1 MIRCY
6 ITGKEKIFLS
16 SPHHSTVCGT
26 HKTSQSSNKL
36 GSFPGVK
43 QSEGEA
49 THTPPP
55 DAEFRKKYSDTSTPC
70 TRMRSH
76 NTQEKNLPSHLHLQK
91 PNDLPTQ
98 YKSSILHWT
107 RCPCSPSTANLI
119 FMLNYLSV
127 SFPFQKSLWFLRSR
141 RPLLLILRVAIS
153 ILCLSRFQ

>member
-1 MIRCY
+1 MISCY
-6 ITGKEKIFLS
+6 ITGKKKIFLS
-16 SPHHSTVCGT
+16 SPDHSTICGT

-43 QSEGEA
+43 QLEGEA

-70 TRMRSH
+70 MRSH
-76 NTQEKNLPSHLHLQK
+76 NTQEKIYRHTSTYRN

-98 YKSSILHWT
+98 HNSSILHWT

-119 FMLNYLSV
+119 FVCYIISQSSSPFKGPCNFSVQDVLSY
-127 SFPFQKSLWFLRSR
+127 
-141 RPLLLILRVAIS
+141 
-153 ILCLSRFQ
+153 